1 MPLPASAIAEIVV
14 GIVCV
19 IAFLSIFISPFITE
33 RDWEA
38 EAHDAKMRR
47 IASAQ
52 SVSYAMGVS
61 SPRVRAYDDADD
73 LGEMLLRTT
82 SPRIRANPRGS
93 GVAHLAL

>member
-1 MPLPASAIAEIVV
+1 MGLPASAIAEIVV
-14 GIVCV
+14 GVVCV

-38 EAHDAKMRR
+38 EAHDMKMRR

-52 SVSYAMGVS
+52 SLSYAMGAS
-61 SPRVRAYDDADD
+61 SPRERAYDDADD

-82 SPRIRANPRGS
+82 SPRIRPTPRGS
-93 GVAHLAL
+93 SVASLAL